1 MGKGSMI
8 IRYIDIALTVLF
20 GFIAISDIE
29 QKTQVRLPRSVSSV
43 STPTAINTVSL
54 VVLPGPVYTLLEG
67 TTEVISNPELERV
80 EQELINVRQK
90 YLDRQQDIIVLIQ
103 PDPNSPV
110 QLTVNVLDI
119 CERNQIQRNINYV
132 EPGV

>member
-1 MGKGSMI
+1 MGKGGMI

-29 QKTQVRLPRSVSSV
+29 QKTQVRLPRSVSAV
-43 STPTAINTVSL
+43 STPTAINTVTL
-54 VVLPGPVYTLLEG
+54 AVLPGPVYTLLEG
-67 TTEVISNPELERV
+67 PTELIRDAELERV
-80 EQELINVRQK
+80 EQELLTVRQK
-90 YLDRQQDIIVLIQ
+90 YLERQQDIIVLIQ

-110 QLTVNVLDI
+110 QLTVNVLDV

>member
-1 MGKGSMI
+1 MGNPSMI

-20 GFIAISDIE
+20 GFIAISDVE
-29 QKTQVRLPRSVSSV
+29 QKTQVKLPSNVSAV
-43 STPTAINTVSL
+43 STPTQINTVSL
-54 VVLPGPVYTLLEG
+54 IVLPGPMYTLLEDA
-67 TTEVISNPELERV
+67 TEITSSAELEAV
-80 EQELINVRQK
+80 EQVLLNVRQK
-90 YLDRQQDIIVLIQ
+90 YLDQNQDIIVLIQ

-110 QLTVNVLDI
+110 QLTVNVLDV